1 MGAWDETVFGNDDAA
16 DFAGEISEVKSFAE
30 VVDRLSSAFDNLLNS
45 DGYLDNYVVNSAVVA
60 GALVAAWD
68 NPELLP
74 GTPYEPENWP
84 PFDQPLPAELRVK
97 AARAI
102 DRALT
107 GDDNEYVELWAETD
121 SWDKVVADVQ
131 RYRSAL
137 P

>member
-1 MGAWDETVFGNDDAA
+1 MGAWDESVFGNDDAA
-16 DFAGEISEVKSFAE
+16 DFAGEISDAKSFAE
-30 VVDRLSSAFDNLLNS
+30 VVELLDRAFDDLLDS
-45 DGYLDNYVVNSAVVA
+45 DGYLDNAMVNSAVVA

-74 GTPYEPENWP
+74 GTAYEPEGWP
-84 PFDQPLPAELRVK
+84 PFDQPLPAEVRVK
-97 AARAI
+97 AGRAI

-107 GDDNEYVELWAETD
+107 ADDNEFVEFWMETEL
-121 SWDKVVADVQ
+121 WDKVVADVQ